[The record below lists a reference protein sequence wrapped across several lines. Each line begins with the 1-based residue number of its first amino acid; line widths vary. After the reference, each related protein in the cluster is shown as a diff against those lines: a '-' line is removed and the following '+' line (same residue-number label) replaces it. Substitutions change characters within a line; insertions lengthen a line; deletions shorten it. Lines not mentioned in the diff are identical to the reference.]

1 MEIVKVRF
9 LAEDGY
15 SGGIPDIVNP
25 TERIKYDT
33 RNPINELIAWPYK
46 VFFCHAL
53 SIFYALRTRRGDFHG
68 DDAQTHF
75 WAGLSG

>member
-1 MEIVKVRF
+1 MEIAKVRF

-46 VFFCHAL
+46 VFFLPCPVNILRLANTARRL
-53 SIFYALRTRRGDFHG
+53 SR
-68 DDAQTHF
+68 
-75 WAGLSG
+75 